1 MQRGIGSV
9 LVATTLALV
18 PVPARAAEP
27 PAPTVAEA
35 PQVDATDPAIERA
48 RKLYDKGRAKF
59 ETFDYV
65 GAIDL
70 WTQAYEMLPD
80 EERYADIRARLM
92 FNLAAARLE
101 AFDIDEKI
109 SHLRQAQ
116 RLMDIYV
123 DSLGP
128 GHEEDAKEA
137 EQWQQRIADRL
148 AQAERSAALRRAT
161 PKNDAP
167 PPVDPRATKRARVL
181 VIAGASVLAIGV
193 AGLAAM
199 GGGLGWGAKLES
211 DARKDASAMPPP
223 TAGSFD
229 KVVAHGHAANG
240 LAIAGA
246 AIGGAAVIAGVV
258 MLAVGARTKA
268 RAGQRVAWIPSRGL
282 AWRF

>member
-18 PVPARAAEP
+18 PVPARAGPPEP
-27 PAPTVAEA
+27 EVVETPPSDAP
-35 PQVDATDPAIERA
+35 DPAIERA

-59 ETFDYV
+59 ETFDYI

-70 WTQAYEMLPD
+70 WTEAYEMLPD

-128 GHEEDAKEA
+128 GHEADAAEA

-148 AQAERSAALRRAT
+148 EQAERSAALRRAT
-161 PKNDAP
+161 PKKDVP
-167 PPVDPRATKRARVL
+167 PPVDPRAAKRARTL
-181 VIAGASVLAIGV
+181 TIAGASVLAVGV

-199 GGGLGWGAKLES
+199 GGGLGWGAKIES
-211 DARKDASAMPPP
+211 DARKDADAMPSP
-223 TAGSFD
+223 TAGSFE
-229 KVVAHGHAANG
+229 KVLARGHAANG

-246 AIGGAAVIAGVV
+246 AIGGAAVITGVV
-258 MLAVGARTKA
+258 LLAASARTKP